1 MSDKLTISWDDLSAP
16 AVEETLREREAVGR
30 TKAHFE
36 TANVPAAARRGVGKS
51 KWWTRAP
58 IYLTLFGLLGGAL
71 GWAAGLPF
79 HLRPNAEAEARVL
92 IQQFDSIAPA
102 VAAGKMSAT
111 EAAAARAEVARSA
124 GTNPYYQ
131 AHVDPSLNERQR
143 ERATLDALE
152 IDRWRDLIADLLFYG
167 MAGLF
172 VAAALSSADRLIE
185 RDWSGAAVNG
195 LVGAT
200 LGLIGG
206 LLVALVVGRLFAVA
220 VGGVDS
226 AYTAARETAARA
238 VSFGVLGLFLA
249 AAPGVVMGSAKRMV
263 IGMLGGLVG
272 GLIGGLA
279 FDPLSAATNAE
290 VGRLVCVA
298 SIGALAGLASAL
310 VENALKTGWLKV
322 ASGVIAGKQFVLYR
336 DPTFI
341 GSAPMSHI
349 YLWKDAAV
357 GRRHAAIH
365 HTAAGGFE
373 VENLPPGGPTL
384 VNGRPVHHSRLKPG
398 DQVSVGRTTFVFQE
412 REKRK

>member
-1 MSDKLTISWDDLSAP
+1 MSEKLTISWDDLSAP
-16 AVEETLREREAVGR
+16 AVDETLREREAVGR

-36 TANVPAAARRGVGKS
+36 TANVPAADRAAGRS
-51 KWWTRAP
+51 KWWTKAP
-58 IYLTLFGLLGGAL
+58 IYLTLFGLLGGAA

-79 HLRPNAEAEARVL
+79 HLRPDAEAAAREW
-92 IQQFDSIAPA
+92 IRQYDSLAPA
-102 VAAGKMSAT
+102 EAAGKIT
-111 EAAAARAEVARSA
+111 PREADLARKEVARSA
-124 GTNPYYQ
+124 GVNPYFA
-131 AHVDPSLNERQR
+131 AHVDPSLTDRER
-143 ERATLDALE
+143 ERATLDALAA
-152 IDRWRDLIADLLFYG
+152 DRWRDLIADLLFYG
-167 MAGLF
+167 VAGLF
-172 VAAALSSADRLIE
+172 VAAALAAADRVVE

-206 LLVALVVGRLFAVA
+206 LAVAMVVDRLFAVA

-226 AYTAARETAARA
+226 AYTAARQTAARS

-249 AAPGVVMGSAKRMV
+249 AAPGVVMGSVKRMV

-272 GLIGGLA
+272 GLIGGLL
-279 FDPLSAATNAE
+279 FDPLSAAANPE

-349 YLWKDAAV
+349 YLFRDPAV

-384 VNGRPVHHSRLKPG
+384 VNGKPVSRSRLKPG
-398 DQVSVGRTTFVFQE
+398 DQLSVGRTTFLFQE
-412 REKRK
+412 KEKRT